1 MSTGF
6 LLGVI
11 NTSTNKYEN
20 IYIVNKKYK
29 YKCIACNSDLILRK
43 GVKNFQSFVHKI
55 NDVYKSSCQYFKHP
69 TQEQLINDAKL
80 FLRELLYENN
90 LFVYRRCKI
99 CKFKFR
105 MELPIIND
113 NNSIAISN
121 DNDFI
126 HVYDENENKICEF
139 KILTSIYSD
148 LDVNLGPQCY
158 QIIMHTL
165 IHTQV
170 RNFATQK
177 LELTCEYKDHVCKD
191 CHKYT
196 II

>member
-1 MSTGF
+1 MSSGY

-20 IYIVNKKYK
+20 IYCVDKKNK

-43 GVKNFQSFVHKI
+43 GEKNFQSFVHKT
-55 NDVYKSSCQYFKHP
+55 NNVYASSCKYFKKP
-69 TQEQLINDAKL
+69 TPEQLVNDSKL
-80 FLRELLYENN
+80 FLRELLYQNN
-90 LFVYRRCKI
+90 IFVYRRCKI

-105 MELPIIND
+105 MELPVINET
-113 NNSIAISN
+113 NSIAISN
-121 DNDFI
+121 DNNFI

-139 KILTSIYSD
+139 KIIESIYSESD
-148 LDVNLGPQCY
+148 ENLGSQCY
-158 QIIMHTL
+158 QIIMHSL

-177 LELTCEYKDHVCKD
+177 LELTCEYDDHVCKD
-191 CHKYT
+191 CHKY
-196 II
+196 I